1 LRWKILLDESILNFQ
16 IALLVMAG
24 TIIFIFVSI
33 KRKDLRIYLPTYLI
47 FPIGEVFIYLQI
59 YGSIYRLIGDIIFI
73 ISLFFLI
80 GAIFYEYFSLPKERH
95 YSIRDKVKLSA
106 FTIMLGLIQI
116 MIIFLIIIVIYL
128 AIKLYRRTQKAKY
141 IALLFF
147 FNITLITIIATFLSN
162 FNIAGAWELSY
173 LMNILLGAIYFAF
186 PAIVYL
192 TEKIIILTEKYQL
205 ITENANDLIALLN
218 NNYEYE
224 YINEKA
230 YLSILGYFKR
240 DLIGKK
246 VWDLIH
252 PEDIQYL
259 VTSREISTNG
269 LDRLQGVDKAEIRI
283 KHKRGHYVWLEY
295 TSRIFEDNEGFSKVI
310 IISREITEKK
320 EAERIIK
327 EENKKLMEIDSLRTD
342 LITRISHELKTPLTS
357 MFGATQILI
366 QSDRNDNIE
375 KILPYLAIAYRGS
388 VRLKELV
395 DNLIDTAKLE
405 EQKFELR
412 RSIENVI
419 DILTESIEDLKFVA
433 NNRKLTILTDFPD
446 ELYFNVDKLRFSEV
460 ITNIIS
466 NAIKNTPPNGKI
478 FITTS
483 ETETS
488 LDIIV
493 KDTGVGITAAE
504 KKILFQKFG
513 KIERYGKNLNIDIE
527 GVGIGL
533 YISKEIMELHDGEIL
548 AESEGRNKGS
558 TFIIRLHKKQ

>member
-1 LRWKILLDESILNFQ
+1 MRWKKLLDESILNLH
-16 IALLVMAG
+16 IALLVLAG
-24 TIIFIFVSI
+24 TIIFILVSI

-47 FPIGEVFIYLQI
+47 FPIGEVFIYLQV
-59 YGSIYRLIGDIIFI
+59 YDSIYRLIGNIIFM
-73 ISLFFLI
+73 ISLFLLI
-80 GAIFYEYFSLPKERH
+80 GAIFYEYYSLSKQSHR
-95 YSIRDKVKLSA
+95 SIPDKVQLSVFA
-106 FTIMLGLIQI
+106 VMLGVIQT
-116 MIIFLIIIVIYL
+116 IFIVLIIVVIYL
-128 AIKLYRRTQKAKY
+128 AFKLYLRTQKAKY
-141 IALLFF
+141 LALLSFF
-147 FNITLITIIATFLSN
+147 GITLITVIATFLSN
-162 FNIAGAWELSY
+162 FNMGGAWELSY

-186 PAIVYL
+186 PIIVYL
-192 TEKIIILTEKYQL
+192 AEKIIILTEKYQL

-230 YLSILGYFKR
+230 YLSILGYSKL

-252 PEDIQYL
+252 PEDIQHL
-259 VTSREISTNG
+259 VTSREISTNN
-269 LDRLQGVDKAEIRI
+269 LDALQGVDKAEIRI
-283 KHKRGHYVWLEY
+283 KHKREYYVWLEY
-295 TSRIFEDNEGFSKVI
+295 TSKIFEDNEGFSKVI

-327 EENKKLMEIDSLRTD
+327 EENKKLMEIDSLRTE

-366 QSDRNDNIE
+366 QSDRNDTIE
-375 KILPYLAIAYRGS
+375 NILPYLGIAYRGS

-412 RSIENVI
+412 RSVENIIE
-419 DILTESIEDLKFVA
+419 ILNECIEDLKFVA
-433 NNRKLTILTDFPD
+433 NNRKLAILTDFPD

-483 ETETS
+483 ETENS

-493 KDTGVGITAAE
+493 KDTGVGITGAE
-504 KKILFQKFG
+504 KKMLFQKFG
-513 KIERYGKNLNIDIE
+513 KIERYGKNLDIDIE

-533 YISKEIMELHDGEIL
+533 YISKEIMELHGGEIL
-548 AESEGRNKGS
+548 ADSEGKNKGS
-558 TFIIRLHKKQ
+558 TFTIRLQKKQ